1 LSLSFRKANDEQ
13 LKKSLAEKLKQSK
26 MQAHELSLTQRELL
40 GRLEQVQRDRDSI
53 GQDLMQAKDQVRRVT
68 DAMTIENQKQLNEL
82 REKMLLEQAEM
93 QVRFDREIKDS
104 RQKHE
109 N

>member
-1 LSLSFRKANDEQ
+1 
-13 LKKSLAEKLKQSK
+13 
-26 MQAHELSLTQRELL
+26 
-40 GRLEQVQRDRDSI
+40 
-53 GQDLMQAKDQVRRVT
+53 
-68 DAMTIENQKQLNEL
+68 MTIENQKQLNEL

-109 N
+109 HQYNELQLKHEQQQTQNLQMLDIKRDLET

>member
-1 LSLSFRKANDEQ
+1 
-13 LKKSLAEKLKQSK
+13 
-26 MQAHELSLTQRELL
+26 
-40 GRLEQVQRDRDSI
+40 
-53 GQDLMQAKDQVRRVT
+53 
-68 DAMTIENQKQLNEL
+68 MTIENQKQLNEL

-109 N
+109 HQYNELQSKHEQQQTQNLQMLDIKRDLET

>member
-1 LSLSFRKANDEQ
+1 ML
-13 LKKSLAEKLKQSK
+13 
-26 MQAHELSLTQRELL
+26 
-40 GRLEQVQRDRDSI
+40 
-53 GQDLMQAKDQVRRVT
+53 QAKEQVRRVT

-82 REKMLLEQAEM
+82 REKMLLEQAEI

-109 N
+109 NSYNELQSKHEQQVAQNNQLLDVRRDLETQIKELT

>member
-1 LSLSFRKANDEQ
+1 
-13 LKKSLAEKLKQSK
+13 
-26 MQAHELSLTQRELL
+26 
-40 GRLEQVQRDRDSI
+40 
-53 GQDLMQAKDQVRRVT
+53 
-68 DAMTIENQKQLNEL
+68 MTIENQKQLNEL

-109 N
+109 H